1 MLRALRVPLRE
12 PECGAAARRK
22 PLIGKAKAH
31 FLARRYGRTRNAAEN
46 KAFVN
51 KQSHRRKYFS

>member
-1 MLRALRVPLRE
+1 VPPRE